1 MTSQWRNIS
10 VYSLTL
16 HKPLICI
23 FVKIRAMGFY
33 LTAGLVFAQF
43 FTGAITVADPYM
55 TPVLTCFSF
64 KKTQMLKHVLL
75 LMSIHFC
82 TKLPCPRWF
91 VFIYSLI
98 KIRIYLYIPLVYIHL
113 YYIFI
118 HKYDKYE
125 YCLYVNIDI
134 GSTRVN

>member
-1 MTSQWRNIS
+1 
-10 VYSLTL
+10 
-16 HKPLICI
+16 
-23 FVKIRAMGFY
+23 MGF

-55 TPVLTCFSF
+55 TPVLTCFSL
-64 KKTQMLKHVLL
+64 KKTPNVKTCVALNVNTFLHEIAMPTL
-75 LMSIHFC
+75 IC
-82 TKLPCPRWF
+82 
-91 VFIYSLI
+91 FIYTLI